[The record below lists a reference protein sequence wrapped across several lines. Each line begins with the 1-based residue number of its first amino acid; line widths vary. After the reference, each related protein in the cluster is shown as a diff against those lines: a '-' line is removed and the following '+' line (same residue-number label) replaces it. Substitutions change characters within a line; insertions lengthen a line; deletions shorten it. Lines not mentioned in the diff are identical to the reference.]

1 MPDMVL
7 IRKRP
12 GGLIA
17 RVARSLCLS
26 GGLLSAVDRRN
37 VRDGVFD
44 LISRCSAPISI
55 VMSAG
60 DQCCLGRNI
69 ATGWSMRNLWVR
81 DESLV
86 SFADRA
92 KEIYC

>member
-26 GGLLSAVDRRN
+26 GGLLSAEDTRN

-44 LISRCSAPISI
+44 LISRCAALISI
-55 VMSAG
+55 VMRAG
-60 DQCCLGRNI
+60 HQYCLGRNI
-69 ATGWSMRNLWVR
+69 ATWRSMRKLWVH
-81 DESLV
+81 DELW
-86 SFADRA
+86 
-92 KEIYC
+92 